1 MLFSACNNPQTRSSP
16 VTTTLGGQAS
26 STSTT
31 LPAIEIRKF
40 SAKLGCGPSDG
51 AWIYMEVELGTA
63 QTVFAE
69 VSQDG
74 RSYGRSKNT
83 RAEADSLIRLGFDP
97 AVENTSDPNLRVT
110 LFSIDGRTTRNLG
123 ERTVEPHPP
132 DRKCG

>member
-1 MLFSACNNPQTRSSP
+1 
-16 VTTTLGGQAS
+16 
-26 STSTT
+26 
-31 LPAIEIRKF
+31 
-40 SAKLGCGPSDG
+40 
-51 AWIYMEVELGTA
+51 MEVELGTA